1 MDLLTWVVIII
12 GTLLAAA
19 FNYVLN
25 LAPGSDPE
33 DFRVGPQEMNIT
45 CDCPINILIIG
56 GIVVLALSA
65 VTGVFSTREELYLV
79 GGITFTVITI
89 AGLIGRRRRHREWK
103 ELRRAIR
110 RAVPGSYAD
119 YRSAPM
125 DIVFEEDDEEED
137 DYGFGE
143 P

>member
-110 RAVPGSYAD
+110 RAVPGSYTD

>member
-1 MDLLTWVVIII
+1 VDLLTWVVIII